1 MRDFQNAYPNDE
13 YTKFD
18 KEYACWANNHNGW
31 RKAKKK
37 WRRIGKKRM
46 RDQTRKEIN
55 QWEDDMASNKIK
67 ITRCESGDWE
77 ILEYD
82 GYRDSNHHIDYVDFL
97 RHLGYEVKEVEVTDE
112 EMEAM
117 C

>member
-1 MRDFQNAYPNDE
+1 MRDFQNAYPNDR

-46 RDQTRKEIN
+46 RD
-55 QWEDDMASNKIK
+55 
-67 ITRCESGDWE
+67 
-77 ILEYD
+77 
-82 GYRDSNHHIDYVDFL
+82 
-97 RHLGYEVKEVEVTDE
+97 
-112 EMEAM
+112 
-117 C
+117 